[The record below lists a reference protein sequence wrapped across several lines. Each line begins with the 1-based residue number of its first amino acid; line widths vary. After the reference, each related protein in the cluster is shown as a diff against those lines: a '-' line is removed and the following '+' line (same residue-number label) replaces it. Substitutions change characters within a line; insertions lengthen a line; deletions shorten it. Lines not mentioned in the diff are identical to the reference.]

1 MLELLKPFWIA
12 IGKWTTIAAGV
23 IFMLIKIRQSG
34 KDAVKVDSLEKTL
47 QGLKTHDKIERN
59 INTIDDDAINKL
71 YEQELK
77 RN

>member
-12 IGKWTTIAAGV
+12 IGKWAAIAVGV

-34 KDAVKVDSLEKTL
+34 KDAARADSLEKTL
-47 QGLKTHDKIERN
+47 EGLKTHDKIERN
-59 INTIDDDAINKL
+59 INTLDDNAINKL

-77 RN
+77 RD